1 MNDALQFKLN
11 NGFSIPALGVGCWMG
26 QVGESDQVRQMIV
39 WALELG
45 YRHIDTAS
53 NYGNEESVGKGLR
66 DSGVDRAEVFIT
78 TKLASEDHGRVSA
91 ALDES
96 LAKLG
101 TTYVDLFLM
110 HWPQALMQTG
120 EALPPDA
127 SPTIAETW
135 REMENLVEVGKAKS
149 IGVSNFSIKLL
160 DKLLESA
167 RIIPAIN
174 QVEAHPCLPQH
185 SLLEYCQHKGLL
197 LTAYSPVAKN
207 KLSSN
212 NVLGEIAAKH
222 NATVA
227 QVLLGWGIGRSTI
240 VIPKSANLE
249 RLKQNLT
256 LISLNSEEMH
266 TINELHKEEGMHHSV
281 CGFHSPALGGSC
293 FGWTYEQLGWEMA
306 LGGIVPT

>member
-1 MNDALQFKLN
+1 MNDALLYKLN
-11 NGFSIPALGVGCWMG
+11 NGLSIPALGVGCWMG

-96 LAKLG
+96 LVKLG
-101 TTYVDLFLM
+101 TSYVDLFLM
-110 HWPQALMQTG
+110 HWPQALTKTG

-135 REMENLVEVGKAKS
+135 REMEILVETGKAKS

-185 SLLEYCQHKGLL
+185 SLLEYCRHKGLL

-207 KLSSN
+207 KLSGN
-212 NVLGEIAAKH
+212 DVLGEIAAKH

-227 QVLLGWGIGRSTI
+227 QVLLSWGIGRSTI

-249 RLKQNLT
+249 RLKENLT
-256 LISLNSEEMH
+256 LISLSPEEMRI
-266 TINELHKEEGMHHSV
+266 INELHKEEGMHHSV
-281 CGFHSPALGGSC
+281 CGFHSAALGGSC

-306 LGGIVPT
+306 LGGVVPR